1 MPSLSRQDERSSS
14 ASTLFSSTMAF
25 LNLEYGC
32 HRTNDSENFKQSRV
46 HLSGHQLFHKMGG
59 SHFVQK
65 HHSSSG
71 SLVSKTQH
79 YLLLQHARR
88 AYYINNGAN
97 LNGKMIQQ
105 LYKKFK
111 IEHRNLVPYCPQ
123 MNGAVEAA
131 NKNIK
136 KILVNITD
144 TYKDWQEYLPFALFA
159 YCTSV
164 RTSTS
169 ATSYSLVYG
178 TEAVL
183 PVEVEILS
191 LKILSQTD
199 L

>member
-1 MPSLSRQDERSSS
+1 
-14 ASTLFSSTMAF
+14 
-25 LNLEYGC
+25 
-32 HRTNDSENFKQSRV
+32 
-46 HLSGHQLFHKMGG
+46 
-59 SHFVQK
+59 
-65 HHSSSG
+65 
-71 SLVSKTQH
+71 
-79 YLLLQHARR
+79 
-88 AYYINNGAN
+88 
-97 LNGKMIQQ
+97 
-105 LYKKFK
+105 
-111 IEHRNLVPYCPQ
+111 

-136 KILVNITD
+136 KILVNIID

-183 PVEVEILS
+183 PVEVKILS

-199 L
+199 LSEAKWAYSQNEQWNMIDEKCMTTMCHG